1 MNNILYIDA
10 FNFIKTNYLE
20 QNESDIK
27 EIAEVE
33 SKGTFYF
40 NNYYKKRVKPWFYE
54 QNLTRKAIVM
64 INRLR
69 SNHTSLISSLRKL
82 NIVEDDLCVCGLSIE
97 KADHITWECNKF
109 KKKRGK
115 MIKELKLYK
124 ITYSTLI
131 TKILVDMKADVI
143 QIITDFINEIGI
155 VV

>member
-1 MNNILYIDA
+1 MYIDT

-69 SNHTSLISSLRKL
+69 SNHTSLKSSLRKL

-97 KADHITWECNKF
+97 NADHIIWECNKL
-109 KKKRGK
+109 KKKEGR
-115 MIKELKLYK
+115 
-124 ITYSTLI
+124 
-131 TKILVDMKADVI
+131 
-143 QIITDFINEIGI
+143 
-155 VV
+155 